1 MTNYEIYCSAIRL
14 ASEIP
19 DSDATQDYEDRA
31 PYLIAAAAHRY
42 APLDVSYRRAH
53 DLDEQQLLALNCFP
67 LTTSFPLSDVSRSS
81 TEKRRSFIT
90 CGSTFP
96 SRIIILGLPEII
108 FLSFGN
114 FRLSHDIM
122 TSKQTSESI
131 GVAPSIT
138 GISEFSIGSVAIF
151 ETRIVITS
159 SDGWSSPS

>member
-67 LTTSFPLSDVSRSS
+67 LTTSFPLSDIFAPAVSSAVAGMLVLEENPKLS
-81 TEKRRSFIT
+81 DQLLKMADSIISDIQQSIPFKKEKI
-90 CGSTFP
+90 
-96 SRIIILGLPEII
+96 
-108 FLSFGN
+108 
-114 FRLSHDIM
+114 LSHY
-122 TSKQTSESI
+122 
-131 GVAPSIT
+131 V
-138 GISEFSIGSVAIF
+138 F
-151 ETRIVITS
+151 
-159 SDGWSSPS
+159 